1 MTAAR
6 VPADQTLQVRA
17 TVNKWISATFPE
29 SRKHISHA
37 LTDMDANGVHRVE
50 LMLKRSGH
58 VTSLGHVQADATQVS
73 LQTGHVDDIAQR
85 LQQALQTIGA
95 TDVAREPARGPLHD
109 FRFGDGIAG
118 ASELPDLSVD
128 LLLTDP
134 PYSISKAYVCE
145 TQVPRRLRTNGSD
158 FIMPK
163 GYFGQWD
170 EEFPQPG
177 EWTSVVIPKV
187 RGWVVIF
194 CAQAQIGEYCDI
206 LNTHKLS
213 AVGTM
218 VWHKTNPVPFN
229 HKYKPINAWEAIV
242 IGKRPGTKFNGKT
255 VHNVFECKS
264 PSPQERIHPTQKPLH
279 LIAQFIT
286 LFSNKG
292 AVVLDPFAGSAT
304 TLIAAANLGR
314 RALAYENDSTH
325 FDAAVMRIMGS
336 VNPLQASGMIV
347 SASLQKPADPG
358 NPCPQ
363 LTFSW

>member
-17 TVNKWISATFPE
+17 RVNKWISATFPE

-37 LTDMDANGVHRVE
+37 LADMDANGVHRVE
-50 LMLKRSGH
+50 LMLKRNGH

-73 LQTGHVDDIAQR
+73 PQTGHVDDIAQR

-95 TDVAREPARGPLHD
+95 TDAAREPVRGPLHD
-109 FRFGDGIAG
+109 FRFGDGIVA

-134 PYSISKAYVCE
+134 PYSISKAYICE
-145 TQVPRRLRTNGSD
+145 TQAPRRLRTNGSD

-170 EEFPQPG
+170 EEFPQPE
-177 EWTSVVIPKV
+177 EWTSIIIPKV

-206 LNTHKLS
+206 LNAHKLS

-264 PSPQERIHPTQKPLH
+264 PSPQERVHPTQKPLD
-279 LIAQFIT
+279 LIAKFIG
-286 LFSNKG
+286 LFSSKG

-314 RALAYENDSTH
+314 CALGYENDPST
-325 FDAAVMRIMGS
+325 
-336 VNPLQASGMIV
+336 L
-347 SASLQKPADPG
+347 
-358 NPCPQ
+358 
-363 LTFSW
+363 

>member
-1 MTAAR
+1 MPSTKDAANR
-6 VPADQTLQVRA
+6 TLQVRA
-17 TVNKWISATFPE
+17 TVNKWISETFPQD
-29 SRKHISHA
+29 RKHISHA
-37 LTDMDANGVHRVE
+37 LNDADENGVHLVE
-50 LMLKRSGH
+50 LMLKRDGRI
-58 VTSLGHVQADATQVS
+58 TSLGRIQADTRHVVP
-73 LQTGHVDDIAQR
+73 LPDGDTGSIACR
-85 LQQALQTIGA
+85 LEQALQKTGGIES
-95 TDVAREPARGPLHD
+95 AREPIRGPFHD

-118 ASELPDLSVD
+118 SSQLPNSSVD

-134 PYSISKAYVCE
+134 PYSISKSYVCE

-170 EEFPQPG
+170 EEFPPPA
-177 EWTSVVIPKV
+177 EWTSIIIPKV

-206 LNTHKLS
+206 LNGHKLS

-264 PSPQERIHPTQKPLH
+264 PSPQERIHSTQKPLD
-279 LIAQFIT
+279 LISKFIT
-286 LFSNKG
+286 LFSDEG
-292 AVVLDPFAGSAT
+292 DLVLDPFAGSAT
-304 TLIAAANLGR
+304 TVIAAANLR
-314 RALAYENDSTH
+314 RNVLGYENDPTH
-325 FDAAVMRIMGS
+325 FDAAAMRVTRS
-336 VNPLQASGMIV
+336 VVL
-347 SASLQKPADPG
+347 L
-358 NPCPQ
+358 
-363 LTFSW
+363 

>member
-6 VPADQTLQVRA
+6 VSADQALQVRA

-37 LTDMDANGVHRVE
+37 LTHMDANGVCGVE
-50 LMLKRSGH
+50 LMLKRGGQ
-58 VTSLGHVQADATQVS
+58 VTRLGHIQADAVQVS
-73 LQTGHVDDIAQR
+73 LHGCVDHIAQR
-85 LQQALQTIGA
+85 LQQALQEVGTTA
-95 TDVAREPARGPLHD
+95 VTREPARGPLHE
-109 FRFGDGIAG
+109 FRFGDGIAS

-134 PYSISKAYVCE
+134 PYNISKAYVCE

-170 EEFPQPG
+170 EEFPHPG
-177 EWTSVVIPKV
+177 EWTSVLIPKV

-194 CAQAQIGEYCDI
+194 CAQAQIGEYCQI
-206 LNTHKLS
+206 LTSHKLS

-229 HKYKPINAWEAIV
+229 HKYKPINSWEAIV

-279 LIAQFIT
+279 LISRFIT
-286 LFSNKG
+286 LFSDEG
-292 AVVLDPFAGSAT
+292 DLVLDPFAGSAT
-304 TLIAAANLGR
+304 TVIAAANLGR
-314 RALAYENDSTH
+314 CALGYENDPTH

-336 VNPLQASGMIV
+336 VNPLQASGMT
-347 SASLQKPADPG
+347 ASISLAKPANPG
-358 NPCPQ
+358 SPSPQ

>member
-1 MTAAR
+1 MMTARAS
-6 VPADQTLQVRA
+6 ADQTLQVRA
-17 TVNKWISATFPE
+17 TVNKWISDAFPE
-29 SRKHISHA
+29 GRKHISHA
-37 LTDMDANGVHRVE
+37 LTDADANGVHLVE
-50 LMLKRSGH
+50 LMLKRDGR
-58 VTSLGHVQADATQVS
+58 VTSLGHIRADATRVM
-73 LQTGHVDDIAQR
+73 LQDGDKDDIAQG
-85 LQQALQTIGA
+85 LQKALQTVEAIG
-95 TDVAREPARGPLHD
+95 VAREPIQGPLHD

-118 ASELPDLSVD
+118 SSVLPNLSVD

-170 EEFPQPG
+170 EEFPQPA

-206 LNTHKLS
+206 LSGHKLS

-242 IGKRPGTKFNGKT
+242 VGKRPGTKFNGKT

-264 PSPQERIHPTQKPLH
+264 PSPQERIHSTQKPLD
-279 LIAQFIT
+279 LISKFIT
-286 LFSNKG
+286 LFSDEG
-292 AVVLDPFAGSAT
+292 DLVLDPFAGSAT
-304 TLIAAANLGR
+304 TVIAAANLSR
-314 RALAYENDSTH
+314 RVLGYENDPTH
-325 FDAAVMRIMGS
+325 FDAAATRIMRS
-336 VNPLQASGMIV
+336 VNL
-347 SASLQKPADPG
+347 L
-358 NPCPQ
+358 
-363 LTFSW
+363 